1 MKKLPLEGIRVLDFC
16 QMWAG
21 PHLSEWL
28 SVMGAEVIKVETSL
42 RIDYMRT
49 VGAPPGLAGTG
60 PDVGSAFA
68 TLNFGKKSIVLN
80 MNQPKAQELA
90 KRLIRICDVVTENF
104 GGGVLERWGLGY
116 ADMKALKPDII
127 YYAGSGYG
135 RSGPHKERPAYAEIV
150 DAYAGATCANGF
162 PGGEPAVVGVSPW
175 TDGAQAMHG
184 AFGVLTAIY
193 HHKQTGEGQYIDA
206 AMIEGSAN
214 FLGEMVMGYIING
227 RIGERT
233 GNRDAVMAPHN
244 AYPCKKTLDEDEWV
258 AIAVSN
264 QKEWKAFCRVIG
276 SPAWT
281 KKAEFSDEL
290 SRWQN
295 QEEMDRYIGE
305 WTCQYGAYEIAARL
319 QKAGVMAT
327 PSLSTK
333 QLTHDRHI
341 TGREFF
347 VRTDHP
353 VLGNVLLTGLPF
365 KLSNSP
371 RGDYRYSP
379 LLGEHN
385 GYVFG
390 KLLGLS
396 AAEIRQL
403 KEEKVFF

>member
-1 MKKLPLEGIRVLDFC
+1 MQPLPLEGIRVLDFC

-28 SVMGAEVIKVETSL
+28 SVLGAEVIKVETHL

-68 TLNFGKKSIVLN
+68 TLNFGKKSIALN
-80 MNQPKAQELA
+80 MNQPKAQDLA
-90 KRLIRICDVVTENF
+90 KRLLKMCDVVTENF

-116 ADMKALKPDII
+116 EDMKTLKPDII

-150 DAYAGATCANGF
+150 DAYAGATFANGF
-162 PGGEPAVVGVSPW
+162 SGQEPAVVGVSPW

-184 AFGVLTAIY
+184 AFAVLTAIY

-206 AMIEGSAN
+206 AMIEGSSN
-214 FLGEMVMGYIING
+214 FLGEMVMGYIIN
-227 RIGERT
+227 RRVPERT

-264 QKEWKAFCRVIG
+264 RKEWKAFCRVMG
-276 SPAWT
+276 NPAWAR
-281 KKAEFSDEL
+281 KPEFSDEL
-290 SRWQN
+290 SRWKN
-295 QEEMDRYIGE
+295 QEALDRYVGE
-305 WTCQYGAYEIAARL
+305 WTRQSGAYEIADKL
-319 QKAGVMAT
+319 QKAGIAAF

-333 QLTHDRHI
+333 QLTHDKHI
-341 TGREFF
+341 AERGLF
-347 VRTDHP
+347 VRTHHP
-353 VLGNVLLTGLPF
+353 VLGDVLLTGLPVH
-365 KLSNSP
+365 LSDSP
-371 RGDYRYSP
+371 KGNYHYAP

-385 GYVFG
+385 DYVFG

-396 AAEIRQL
+396 AAEIKQL
-403 KEEKVFF
+403 TEEKVFY

>member
-1 MKKLPLEGIRVLDFC
+1 MQKLPLEGIRVLDFC

-68 TLNFGKKSIVLN
+68 TLNFGKKSIALN

-90 KRLIRICDVVTENF
+90 KKLIGICDVVTENF

-150 DAYAGATCANGF
+150 DAYAGATFANGF

-184 AFGVLTAIY
+184 AFAVLTAIY
-193 HHKQTGEGQYIDA
+193 HHQQTGEGQYIDA

-214 FLGEMVMGYIING
+214 FQGEMVMGYIING
-227 RIGERT
+227 RTGERQ
-233 GNRDAVMAPHN
+233 GNRDAILAPHN
-244 AYPCKKTLDEDEWV
+244 SYPCKKTLDEDEWV
-258 AIAVSN
+258 AIAVSG
-264 QKEWKAFCRVIG
+264 QKEWKAFCRIMG
-276 SPAWT
+276 NPAWT
-281 KKAEFSDEL
+281 GEPEFSDEL
-290 SRWQN
+290 SRWHHQD
-295 QEEMDRYIGE
+295 EMDKYVSA
-305 WTCQYGAYEIAARL
+305 WTRQYGAYEIAARL
-319 QKAGVMAT
+319 QKAGIRAAA
-327 PSLSTK
+327 SLSTK
-333 QLTHDRHI
+333 QLTHDKHLAE
-341 TGREFF
+341 REFF
-347 VRTDHP
+347 IRTGHP
-353 VLGNVLLTGLPF
+353 VLGNALLTGLPAR
-365 KLSNSP
+365 LSDSP
-371 RGDYRYSP
+371 RGNYHYSP

-385 GYVFG
+385 DYVFG
-390 KLLGLS
+390 ELLGLS
-396 AAEIRQL
+396 AAEIKQL
-403 KEEKVFF
+403 KEDKVFL